1 MTPVN
6 PRGVLAVACNYQIH
20 GATTRFHDEAQTC
33 EDFAKLDDLASSA
46 EWISRGRPRGT
57 QTWRCFYLAGRSHR
71 RPHCHRGGC
80 RGHTGRRLAAWPL
93 ASSRPG
99 ATSRTMNRR
108 LHLHGRLNPRLSGH
122 LLWTPCHTLHFGLS
136 VAGRLSKRRS
146 ALSALTSLPLP
157 CALQHTT
164 SLAPSCVAATAAG
177 SPACSLPC
185 RNQPPPLR
193 K

>member
-1 MTPVN
+1 M
-6 PRGVLAVACNYQIH
+6 ACNYQIH

-46 EWISRGRPRGT
+46 EWISRGAPTRHSNLALLLPRRAISS
-57 QTWRCFYLAGRSHR
+57 QTE
-71 RPHCHRGGC
+71 HCHRGGC